1 MQMRSL
7 YSMVTHVIGDT
18 RDDHAESLGVLRND
32 VDLLPYLLQS
42 TLDKVISCD
51 DVEHMIKTCPS
62 LVHIY
67 TGDEIAAHWQ
77 GANKD
82 DVVWRAL
89 QLYAAIVERVDAV
102 FPERYVF
109 VVFHFCIFFTYSML
123 SLLSSVV
130 GDNQKATTLSEL
142 ATVHCETLL
151 VRS

>member
-1 MQMRSL
+1 
-7 YSMVTHVIGDT
+7 MVAHVIGDT

-42 TLDKVISCD
+42 TLDKVVSCD

-62 LVHIY
+62 LVHMY
-67 TGDEIAAHWQ
+67 TGKEIAAHWQ

-89 QLYAAIVERVDAV
+89 QLYAAIIERVDTV
-102 FPERYVF
+102 FPERYF
-109 VVFHFCIFFTYSML
+109 YYFQFSILIYSML

-130 GDNQKATTLSEL
+130 GDDQKATSLSEL
-142 ATVHCETLL
+142 AIVHCETLL
-151 VRS
+151 VTL